1 MNIRSFFCWTD
12 CQGDYD
18 SVQADSVEMLVFP
31 RFSQAERKLAVVSR
45 QPGLACSWWS
55 CRSRMKN
62 AFLFHM
68 IKKHHQTDT
77 RQKAKAEQKIK
88 KEFFT
93 KSRY

>member
-12 CQGDYD
+12 CQGD
-18 SVQADSVEMLVFP
+18 SVEMLVLP

-45 QPGLACSWWS
+45 QPGLAFS

-68 IKKHHQTDT
+68 IKKHHQTDK
-77 RQKAKAEQKIK
+77 RQKAKAEPKIK

>member
-1 MNIRSFFCWTD
+1 
-12 CQGDYD
+12 
-18 SVQADSVEMLVFP
+18 MLVLP

-45 QPGLACSWWS
+45 QPGLAFSWWS
-55 CRSRMKN
+55 CGSCMKN

-68 IKKHHQTDT
+68 IKKHHQTDK
-77 RQKAKAEQKIK
+77 RQKAKAEPKIK

>member
-12 CQGDYD
+12 CQG
-18 SVQADSVEMLVFP
+18 DSVEMLVFP

-77 RQKAKAEQKIK
+77 RQKAKAEQKIN